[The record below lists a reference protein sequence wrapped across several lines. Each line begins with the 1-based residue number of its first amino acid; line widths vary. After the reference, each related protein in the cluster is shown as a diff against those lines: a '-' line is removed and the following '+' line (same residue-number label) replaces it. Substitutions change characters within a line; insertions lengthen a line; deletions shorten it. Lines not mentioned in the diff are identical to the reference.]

1 MQQVHYVCVFICNY
15 YVSNFLGLCLI
26 NILIYTNLPNPFA
39 NAVGRVF
46 FICTVYTVLNMGMLA
61 FDFRSIT
68 EAFYRF
74 KIPFVQIF
82 FLNFFK
88 HSLDFFSLLNLYV
101 VRNWFNVWYSFTYV
115 IQRVRLDL
123 QPNVRRWTLLRL
135 SSENS
140 SPNDLSSNFQQKFVK
155 RFLFKLNNFL
165 VLSSFLGLSDYKIRS
180 MVVPNSLTK

>member
-1 MQQVHYVCVFICNY
+1 MQQVHYVCIFICNY

-46 FICTVYTVLNMGMLA
+46 FICTVYTVLNKGMLA

-68 EAFYRF
+68 ETFYRF

-88 HSLDFFSLLNLYV
+88 HSLDFFLAA
-101 VRNWFNVWYSFTYV
+101 
-115 IQRVRLDL
+115 
-123 QPNVRRWTLLRL
+123 QPLR
-135 SSENS
+135 S
-140 SPNDLSSNFQQKFVK
+140 
-155 RFLFKLNNFL
+155 
-165 VLSSFLGLSDYKIRS
+165 
-180 MVVPNSLTK
+180 